1 MSWFKEMFFG
11 GTETTSN
18 TIEWGMSE
26 LVRNPEKMKKLRNE
40 VDRVVGHARNVEDED
55 LNNMP
60 YLLATVKETL
70 RLHPVFPML
79 LPRNSMQETEFMGYV
94 VPKNTQIFVNAW
106 AIQRDPGSWIDPDS
120 FKPERF
126 LDSDVDYKGQHFEL
140 LPFGSGRRTCIGMAL
155 GHRMVSLTMASL
167 VHSFDWK
174 IGFGAEPESI
184 DMSEK
189 VGLSMIKKVP
199 LKLIPISR
207 E

>member
-106 AIQRDPGSWIDPDS
+106 AIQRIRVHGLTRIRSSPRGSWIRMLITRAS
-120 FKPERF
+120 ILSCSR
-126 LDSDVDYKGQHFEL
+126 L
-140 LPFGSGRRTCIGMAL
+140 GRVVGPAL
-155 GHRMVSLTMASL
+155 GWRWGTEWLA
-167 VHSFDWK
+167 
-174 IGFGAEPESI
+174 
-184 DMSEK
+184 
-189 VGLSMIKKVP
+189 
-199 LKLIPISR
+199 
-207 E
+207 